1 LHSHGRFAPAIE
13 SLERR
18 SLLSVAVGT
27 NFRGLVFS
35 DTLGAVPP
43 DTNLAV
49 GPQQVLELVNNN
61 IAVYS
66 KSGSLIAQASLYD
79 ALAALSPS
87 LILTDPQVTYDEQAG
102 RFVVGLLDID
112 PFAEH
117 SWLDLAVS
125 RSSDLT
131 QGFSEVHKISLDEIL
146 PPSAD
151 HPDGATLFGDFPR
164 LGWNADSYCFT
175 LNMFPFPITVT
186 EADVEQVQIITIDKS
201 SVLDN
206 DPGTLTVFHADRVA
220 EYNMVPVVM
229 HDATA
234 GMPMVFASQIVV
246 EEQGGVPAHTGY
258 IRFTTGF
265 NLLSSSPTF
274 GESTTAVPSSDL
286 APDETT
292 PPATQPGGLAIATND
307 PRILTAVWR
316 NNHIVAT
323 QVIGDYNGI
332 PGPMVRWMDF
342 SAGDFSVHQLGTIN
356 PPSGSGTYFPA
367 AEIAPNGDIGITYM
381 QSGPDELMSTYF
393 TGRKAADSVGT
404 LQAPRRVKAGEAI
417 YNSVLETPPFRAGDF
432 AGISVDPINGSF
444 WFANEYATRPF
455 NLGQSLANWGTWIG
469 NAVVTGRLV
478 LTPVAPPVRVNSL
491 GTLPMRAPV
500 RAVRIEVL
508 EIVPPVLGRS

>member
-1 LHSHGRFAPAIE
+1 VIE
-13 SLERR
+13 PLERR

-43 DTNLAV
+43 DTNVAV
-49 GPQQVLELVNNN
+49 GPYQVLELVNNN
-61 IAVYS
+61 IAVFN
-66 KSGSLIAQASLYD
+66 KSGGLIAQASLYD
-79 ALAALSPS
+79 ALAGLSPS
-87 LILTDPQVTYDEQAG
+87 LILTDPQVTYDEAAG
-102 RFVVGLLDID
+102 RFVIGVLDID

-117 SWLDLAVS
+117 SSLDLAVS

-131 QGFSEVHKISLDEIL
+131 QGFAEVHKISLDETV
-146 PPSAD
+146 PPSPL
-151 HPDGATLFGDFPR
+151 HPNGESLFGDFPR
-164 LGWNADSYCFT
+164 LGWNAESYCFT
-175 LNMFPFPITVT
+175 LNMFPFPISAT

-206 DPGTLTVFHADRVA
+206 DPGTLSVYHSDRA
-220 EYNMVPVVM
+220 GDYNMVPVVM
-229 HDATA
+229 HDAA
-234 GMPMVFASQIVV
+234 PGGPMVFASQIVV
-246 EEQGGVPAHTGY
+246 EEQGGIPAHTGY
-258 IRFTTGF
+258 IRFTAGV
-265 NLLSSSPTF
+265 NLLSNSPTF
-274 GESTTAVPSSDL
+274 DVTITPVPTSDL

-292 PPATQPGGLAIATND
+292 PPAMQPGGLAIATND
-307 PRILTAVWR
+307 PRILTAVSR
-316 NNHIVAT
+316 NNHLAIT
-323 QVIGDYNGI
+323 QVIGDYNGV

-342 SAGDFSVHQLGTIN
+342 NAADLSVHQSGTIN
-356 PPSGSGTYFPA
+356 PPGGSGTYFPA
-367 AEIAPNGDIGITYM
+367 AEIAPNGDIGITFM

-393 TGRKAADSVGT
+393 TGRKSSDPLGK

-469 NAVVTGRLV
+469 NGVVTGRLV
-478 LTPVAPPVRVNSL
+478 LTPVASPVRANAL
-491 GTLPMRAPV
+491 GSTPMRAPV

-508 EIVPPVLGRS
+508 EILSLD

>member
-1 LHSHGRFAPAIE
+1 MSHALAIE
-13 SLERR
+13 SLECR
-18 SLLSVAVGT
+18 SLLAVAVGT

-87 LILTDPQVTYDEQAG
+87 LILTDPQVTYDDQAG
-102 RFVVGLLDID
+102 RFVIGVLDID

-131 QGFSEVHKISLDEIL
+131 QGFSEVHKISLDESI
-146 PPSAD
+146 PPSPL
-151 HPDGATLFGDFPR
+151 HPNGENLFGDFPR
-164 LGWNADSYCFT
+164 LGWNAQSYCFT
-175 LNMFPFPITVT
+175 LNMFPFPISAT

-206 DPGTLTVFHADRVA
+206 DPATLWVYHSDRVA
-220 EYNMVPVVM
+220 EYNMVPVVQ
-229 HDATA
+229 HDAA
-234 GMPMVFASQIVV
+234 PGAPIVFASQIVA
-246 EEQGGVPAHTGY
+246 EEGGGAPAHTGN
-258 IRFTTGF
+258 IRFTVGS
-265 NLLSSSPTF
+265 NLLSNSPAF
-274 GESTTAVPSSDL
+274 DQFTTVVPSSDL

-323 QVIGDYNGI
+323 QVIGDYNGV
-332 PGPMVRWMDF
+332 PGPMVRWIDF
-342 SAGDFSVHQLGTIN
+342 NAADFSVHQLGTIN
-356 PPSGSGTYFPA
+356 PPSGSGAYFPA

-393 TGRKAADSVGT
+393 TGRKSSDPLGT

-455 NLGQSLANWGTWIG
+455 NPGQSLANWGTWIG
-469 NAVVTGRLV
+469 NGVVTGRLV
-478 LTPVAPPVRVNSL
+478 LTPVAPPVRVSSL
-491 GTLPMRAPV
+491 GTLPTRAPV
-500 RAVRIEVL
+500 RPVRIEVL
-508 EIVPPVLGRS
+508 EIVLPVVG